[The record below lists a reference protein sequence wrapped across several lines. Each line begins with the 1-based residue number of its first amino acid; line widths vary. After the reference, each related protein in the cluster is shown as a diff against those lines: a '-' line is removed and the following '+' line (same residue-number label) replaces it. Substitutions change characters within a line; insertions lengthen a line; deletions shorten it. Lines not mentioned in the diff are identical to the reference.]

1 MPNNLT
7 GVGSLGLRDPVNNI
21 VFFTPATT
29 MTVSEDRNVEV
40 VQGYSQTDCSE
51 LLDQDAAGKSSSV
64 TITLG
69 TGILDEEAWSWI
81 WEKSLSLAIAIE

>member
-1 MPNNLT
+1 MANNIT
-7 GVGSLGLRDPVNNI
+7 GVGVLGLLDPVDNKM
-21 VFFTPATT
+21 FLTPAST
-29 MTVSEDRNVEV
+29 MTIAEDRSVEV
-40 VQGYSQTDCSE
+40 VQGYSQSDCSE

-81 WEKSLSLAIAIE
+81 